1 MNYRLSFILL
11 LLYIVFLS
19 PTTPH
24 AAESDRVITHISIE
38 TTDQKVKVRLT
49 STRQITWK
57 LVRQKSAL
65 VFCVSPVDPDPN
77 TPKEI
82 PIDTGLIRKVRFLQQ
97 HDKDKNLL
105 IVIDVIPF
113 PAFKIHEDP
122 NKRGLFIVLDRKEL
136 EVSRSASPKSAPAKS
151 RKKYSILFASAAGE
165 VKNEKGPPLVPV
177 PTREKIDRNK
187 EMFYKKEPKS
197 VKKDLDILKKA
208 ALVGTHSPRPG
219 KEELLNLD
227 FDRED
232 MVKML
237 KFLAA
242 RKGLSLAAAP
252 QVKGTKSIVLSEVT
266 AEEAVGLIL
275 KGTPFTYRIERNVLL
290 VGPPSLIKSLSL
302 ESLHRADIEEVTRVV
317 MVSTMRAEGLV
328 PLLSE
333 LFPTARV
340 APFDR
345 LNALIITAG
354 PSVADDVEAYIRKLE
369 HSSPGPGDPPEKDEK

>member
-1 MNYRLSFILL
+1 MA
-11 LLYIVFLS
+11 
-19 PTTPH
+19 PH

-57 LVRQKSAL
+57 LVRQKAAL

-82 PIDTGLIRKVRFLQQ
+82 PINTGLIRKVRFLQQ
-97 HDKDKNLL
+97 HDREKNLL
-105 IVIDVIPF
+105 IVIDVVPF
-113 PAFKIHEDP
+113 PAFKIEEDP
-122 NKRGLFIVLDRKEL
+122 HKRGLSILLDRKEL
-136 EVSRSASPKSAPAKS
+136 EVSRSKSPKAGTAKS
-151 RKKYSILFASAAGE
+151 RKKYSILFAAAAGE
-165 VKNEKGPPLVPV
+165 VKNGKEPPLVPL
-177 PTREKIDRNK
+177 PTREKIDGNK

-208 ALVGTHSPRPG
+208 ALVGTHSPRAG

-232 MVKML
+232 IVKML

-275 KGTPFTYRIERNVLL
+275 KGTSFTYKIERNVLL

-302 ESLHRADIEEVTRVV
+302 ETLHRADTEEVTRVV

-340 APFDR
+340 SPFAR